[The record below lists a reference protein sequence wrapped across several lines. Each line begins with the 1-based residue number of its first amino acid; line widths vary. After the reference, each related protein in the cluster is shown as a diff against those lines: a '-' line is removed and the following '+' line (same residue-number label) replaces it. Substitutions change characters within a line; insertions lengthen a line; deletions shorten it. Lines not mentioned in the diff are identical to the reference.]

1 MTENFPR
8 SAAPT
13 HSDARRSHDPASH
26 GDADLR
32 TRLIHAGSPAL
43 RDGSGPVNVPVVRT
57 STVRFADSA
66 AQHRL
71 QAQRGAGDRVATYGR
86 HGLDTHAALESA
98 ITTLEGGYRTLL
110 APSGLS
116 AITLVFL
123 ALLKPGD
130 HALVSDSVYAPVR
143 KVDQVLLARQG
154 ITVEY
159 FTPGRDAL
167 AGALR
172 PQTRLVY
179 LESPGSLLYEVL
191 DLPALAAQARER
203 DVVVAVDNT
212 WGAGL
217 YHQPLALGANL
228 SIQAATKYLA
238 GHSDVMM
245 GSVTTDSAG
254 LFGRIA
260 ATHDALGL
268 SVGADD
274 AYLTLRGIR
283 TLDVRLSRHQANA
296 TEVAHYLAQHP
307 DVAQVFYPPLPQDPG
322 HALWRRDFSGA
333 NGLLTF
339 SFAQRDPHAASVFV
353 DALRYFSIGA
363 SWGGYESLA
372 LEAAPQRLAE
382 HTGWAGGRSAVRLHV
397 GLEHPADLIA
407 DLEQAFAAVRE
418 RLRLSA

>member
-1 MTENFPR
+1 M
-8 SAAPT
+8 
-13 HSDARRSHDPASH
+13 SHDSISH
-26 GDADLR
+26 DDADLR
-32 TRLIHAGSPAL
+32 TRLIHVGSPAL
-43 RDGSGPVNVPVVRT
+43 RDGAGPVNVPVVRT

-66 AQHRL
+66 AQQAL
-71 QAQRGAGDRVATYGR
+71 QARRGAGERVATYGR

-116 AITLVFL
+116 AISLVFL

-130 HALVSDSVYAPVR
+130 HVLVSDSVYAPVR
-143 KVDQVLLARQG
+143 KVDQVLLQRQG
-154 ITVEY
+154 IRVEY

-167 AGALR
+167 PDLLR
-172 PQTRLVY
+172 PQTRLLYV
-179 LESPGSLLYEVL
+179 ESPGSLLYEVL

-203 DVVVAVDNT
+203 GVVVAIDNT

-217 YHQPLALGANL
+217 YHQPLALGANI

-245 GSVTTDSAG
+245 GSVTADTPE
-254 LFGRIA
+254 LFDRLA

-283 TLDVRLSRHQANA
+283 TLDVRLARHQANA
-296 TEVAHYLAQHP
+296 TAVAAYLSAHP
-307 DVAQVFYPPLPQDPG
+307 DVFQVYYPPLPQDPG
-322 HALWRRDFSGA
+322 HALWKRDFSGA

-339 SFAQRDPHAASVFV
+339 AFAQNDPRAAGVFV

-382 HTGWAGGRSAVRLHV
+382 HTGWPGGRSAVRLHV
-397 GLEHPADLIA
+397 GLEHPDDLIS
-407 DLEQAFAAVRE
+407 DLEQGFAAVRD

>member
-1 MTENFPR
+1 M
-8 SAAPT
+8 
-13 HSDARRSHDPASH
+13 SHDPISYD
-26 GDADLR
+26 DADLR
-32 TRLIHAGSPAL
+32 TRLIHVGSPAL
-43 RDGSGPVNVPVVRT
+43 RDGAGPVNVPVVRT

-66 AQHRL
+66 AQQAL
-71 QAQRGAGDRVATYGR
+71 QTRRVAGERVATYGR

-116 AITLVFL
+116 AISLVFL

-130 HALVSDSVYAPVR
+130 HVLVSDSVYAPVR
-143 KVDQVLLARQG
+143 KVDQVLLQRQG
-154 ITVEY
+154 IRVEY

-167 AGALR
+167 PDLLR
-172 PQTRLVY
+172 PQTRLLYV
-179 LESPGSLLYEVL
+179 ESPGSLLYEVL
-191 DLPALAAQARER
+191 DLPALTAQARER
-203 DVVVAVDNT
+203 GVVVAIDNT

-217 YHQPLALGANL
+217 YHQPLALGANI

-245 GSVTTDSAG
+245 GSVTADTHERFDS
-254 LFGRIA
+254 LA

-283 TLDVRLSRHQANA
+283 TLDVRLARHQANA
-296 TEVAHYLAQHP
+296 TRVAAYLSAHP
-307 DVAQVFYPPLPQDPG
+307 DVFQVYYPPLPQDPG
-322 HALWRRDFSGA
+322 HALWKRDFSGA

-339 SFAQRDPHAASVFV
+339 AFAQNDPRAAGVFV
-353 DALRYFSIGA
+353 DSLRYFSIGA

-382 HTGWAGGRSAVRLHV
+382 HTGWPGGRSAVRLHL
-397 GLEHPADLIA
+397 GLEHPDDLIS
-407 DLEQAFAAVRE
+407 DLEQGFAAVRN

>member
-1 MTENFPR
+1 MSQDSF
-8 SAAPT
+8 
-13 HSDARRSHDPASH
+13 SHD
-26 GDADLR
+26 DADLR
-32 TRLIHAGSPAL
+32 TRLIHVGSPAL
-43 RDGSGPVNVPVVRT
+43 RDGAGPVNVPVVRT

-66 AQHRL
+66 AQHDL
-71 QAQRGAGDRVATYGR
+71 QARRGAGERVATYGR

-116 AITLVFL
+116 AISLVFL

-130 HALVSDSVYAPVR
+130 HVLVSDSVYAPVR
-143 KVDQVLLARQG
+143 KVDHVLLQRQG
-154 ITVEY
+154 IVVEY

-167 AGALR
+167 PDLLR
-172 PQTRLVY
+172 PQTRLLYV
-179 LESPGSLLYEVL
+179 ESPGSLLYEVL
-191 DLPALAAQARER
+191 DLPALSAQARER
-203 DVVVAVDNT
+203 GVLVAIDNT

-217 YHQPLALGANL
+217 YHQPLALGANI

-245 GSVTTDSAG
+245 GSVTTDTPD
-254 LFGRIA
+254 LFDRLA

-283 TLDVRLSRHQANA
+283 TLDVRLARHQANA
-296 TEVAHYLAQHP
+296 TAVAAYLSAHS
-307 DVAQVFYPPLPQDPG
+307 DVLQVYYPPLPQDPG
-322 HALWRRDFSGA
+322 HALWKRDFSGA

-339 SFAQRDPHAASVFV
+339 AFAQNDPRAAGVFV

-382 HTGWAGGRSAVRLHV
+382 HTGWPGGRSAVRLHV
-397 GLEHPADLIA
+397 GLEHPDDLIA
-407 DLEQAFAAVRE
+407 DLERGFAAVRD
-418 RLRLSA
+418 RLRLTA

>member
-1 MTENFPR
+1 M
-8 SAAPT
+8 SQD
-13 HSDARRSHDPASH
+13 SLSHD
-26 GDADLR
+26 DADLR
-32 TRLIHAGSPAL
+32 TRLIHVGSPAL
-43 RDGSGPVNVPVVRT
+43 RDGAGPVNVPVVRT

-66 AQHRL
+66 AQQTL
-71 QAQRGAGDRVATYGR
+71 QARRGAGERVATYGR

-116 AITLVFL
+116 AISLVFL

-130 HALVSDSVYAPVR
+130 HVLVSDSVYAPVR
-143 KVDQVLLARQG
+143 KVDQVLLQRQG
-154 ITVEY
+154 IMVEY

-167 AGALR
+167 PDLLR
-172 PQTRLVY
+172 PQTRLLYV
-179 LESPGSLLYEVL
+179 ESPGSLLYEVL
-191 DLPALAAQARER
+191 DLPALAAHARER
-203 DVVVAVDNT
+203 GVVVAIDNT

-217 YHQPLALGANL
+217 YHQPLALGANI

-245 GSVTTDSAG
+245 GSVTADTPD
-254 LFGRIA
+254 LFDRLA

-283 TLDVRLSRHQANA
+283 TLDVRLARHQANA
-296 TEVAHYLAQHP
+296 TAVAAYLSAHS
-307 DVAQVFYPPLPQDPG
+307 DVFQVYYPPLPQDPG
-322 HALWRRDFSGA
+322 HALWKRDFSGA

-339 SFAQRDPHAASVFV
+339 AFAQKDPRAAGVFV

-382 HTGWAGGRSAVRLHV
+382 HTGWPGGRSAVRLHV
-397 GLEHPADLIA
+397 GLEHPDDLIA
-407 DLEQAFAAVRE
+407 DLERGFAAVRD
-418 RLRLSA
+418 RLRLTA

>member
-1 MTENFPR
+1 M
-8 SAAPT
+8 
-13 HSDARRSHDPASH
+13 SHDPISH
-26 GDADLR
+26 DDADLR
-32 TRLIHAGSPAL
+32 TRLIHVGSPAL
-43 RDGSGPVNVPVVRT
+43 RDGAGPVNVPVVRT

-66 AQHRL
+66 AQQAL
-71 QAQRGAGDRVATYGR
+71 QARRGAGERVATYGR

-116 AITLVFL
+116 AISLVFL

-130 HALVSDSVYAPVR
+130 HVLVSDSVYAPVR
-143 KVDQVLLARQG
+143 KVDQVLLQRQG
-154 ITVEY
+154 IRVEY

-167 AGALR
+167 PDLLR
-172 PQTRLVY
+172 PQTRLLYV
-179 LESPGSLLYEVL
+179 ESPGSLLYEVL

-203 DVVVAVDNT
+203 GVVVAIDNT

-217 YHQPLALGANL
+217 YHRPLALGANI

-245 GSVTTDSAG
+245 GSVTADTPE
-254 LFGRIA
+254 LFDRLA
-260 ATHDALGL
+260 ATYDALGL

-283 TLDVRLSRHQANA
+283 TLDVRLARHQANA
-296 TEVAHYLAQHP
+296 TAVAAYLSAHP
-307 DVAQVFYPPLPQDPG
+307 DVLKVYYPPLPQDPG
-322 HALWRRDFSGA
+322 HALWKRDFSGA

-339 SFAQRDPHAASVFV
+339 AFAQNDPQAAGVFV

-382 HTGWAGGRSAVRLHV
+382 HTGWPGGRGAVRLHV
-397 GLEHPADLIA
+397 GLEHPDDLIA
-407 DLEQAFAAVRE
+407 DLERGFAAVRD
-418 RLRLSA
+418 RLRLTA

>member
-1 MTENFPR
+1 M
-8 SAAPT
+8 
-13 HSDARRSHDPASH
+13 SHDPISH
-26 GDADLR
+26 DDADLR
-32 TRLIHAGSPAL
+32 TRLIHVGSPAL
-43 RDGSGPVNVPVVRT
+43 RDGAGPVNVPVVRT

-66 AQHRL
+66 AQQAL
-71 QAQRGAGDRVATYGR
+71 QARRGAGERVATYGR

-116 AITLVFL
+116 AISLVFL

-130 HALVSDSVYAPVR
+130 HVLVSDSVYAPVR
-143 KVDQVLLARQG
+143 KVDQVLLQRQG
-154 ITVEY
+154 IRVEY

-167 AGALR
+167 PDLLR
-172 PQTRLVY
+172 PQTRLLYV
-179 LESPGSLLYEVL
+179 ESPGSLLYEVL

-203 DVVVAVDNT
+203 GVVVAIDNT

-217 YHQPLALGANL
+217 YHQPLALGANI

-245 GSVTTDSAG
+245 GSVTADTPD
-254 LFGRIA
+254 LFDRLA
-260 ATHDALGL
+260 ATHDGLGL

-283 TLDVRLSRHQANA
+283 TLDVRLARHQANA
-296 TEVAHYLAQHP
+296 TAVAAYLSAHP
-307 DVAQVFYPPLPQDPG
+307 DVFQVYYPPLPQDPG
-322 HALWRRDFSGA
+322 HALWKRDFSGA

-339 SFAQRDPHAASVFV
+339 AFAQNDPRAAGVFV

-382 HTGWAGGRSAVRLHV
+382 HTGWPGGRSAVRLHV
-397 GLEHPADLIA
+397 GLEHPDDLIS
-407 DLEQAFAAVRE
+407 DLEQGFAAVRD

>member
-1 MTENFPR
+1 MSQAHDIP
-8 SAAPT
+8 
-13 HSDARRSHDPASH
+13 AR
-26 GDADLR
+26 ADLR
-32 TRLIHAGSPAL
+32 TRLIHAGTPDL
-43 RDGSGPVNVPVVRT
+43 KDGAGPVNVPVVRT

-71 QAQRGAGDRVATYGR
+71 QAQRGAGERVATYGR
-86 HGLDTHAALESA
+86 HGLDTHAALEEA

-143 KVDQVLLARQG
+143 KVDRVLLAERG

-167 AGALR
+167 ESLLR
-172 PQTRLVY
+172 PRTRLLY

-191 DLPALAAQARER
+191 DLPALAAQAREHG
-203 DVVVAVDNT
+203 VLVAVDNT

-217 YHQPLALGANL
+217 HHQPLALGAHF

-245 GSVTTDSAG
+245 GSVTASNVEHFDR
-254 LFGRIA
+254 LA

-268 SVGADD
+268 AVGPDD

-283 TLDVRLSRHQANA
+283 TLDVRLTRHQANA
-296 TEVAHYLAQHP
+296 TEVAGYLARHP
-307 DVAQVFYPPLPQDPG
+307 DVVQVYYPPLPQDPG
-322 HALWRRDFSGA
+322 HALWQRDFSGA

-339 SFAQRDPHAASVFV
+339 AFAQIDPRAAGVFV
-353 DALRYFSIGA
+353 DALRTFSIGA

-372 LEAAPQRLAE
+372 LEAAPERLGE
-382 HTGWAGGRSAVRLHV
+382 HTGWPGGRSAVRLHI
-397 GLEHPADLIA
+397 GLEHPDDLIA

-418 RLRLSA
+418 RLRRSA

>member
-1 MTENFPR
+1 MSQDSF
-8 SAAPT
+8 
-13 HSDARRSHDPASH
+13 SHD
-26 GDADLR
+26 DADLR
-32 TRLIHAGSPAL
+32 TRLIHVGSPAL
-43 RDGSGPVNVPVVRT
+43 RDGAGPVNVPVVRT

-66 AQHRL
+66 AQHAL
-71 QAQRGAGDRVATYGR
+71 QARRGAGERVATYGR

-116 AITLVFL
+116 AISLVFL

-130 HALVSDSVYAPVR
+130 HVLVSDSVYAPVR
-143 KVDQVLLARQG
+143 KVDQVLLQRQG
-154 ITVEY
+154 IMVEY

-167 AGALR
+167 PDLLR
-172 PQTRLVY
+172 PQTRLLYV
-179 LESPGSLLYEVL
+179 ESPGSLLYEVL
-191 DLPALAAQARER
+191 DLPALAVQARDR
-203 DVVVAVDNT
+203 GVVVAIDNT

-217 YHQPLALGANL
+217 YHQPLALGANI

-245 GSVTTDSAG
+245 GSVTADTPD
-254 LFGRIA
+254 LFDRLA
-260 ATHDALGL
+260 ATHDGLGL

-283 TLDVRLSRHQANA
+283 TLDVRLARHQANA
-296 TEVAHYLAQHP
+296 VAVAAYLSAHP
-307 DVAQVFYPPLPQDPG
+307 DVFQVYYPPLPQDPG
-322 HALWRRDFSGA
+322 HTLWKRDFSGA

-339 SFAQRDPHAASVFV
+339 AFAQNDPRAAGVFV

-382 HTGWAGGRSAVRLHV
+382 HTGWPGGRSAVRLHV
-397 GLEHPADLIA
+397 GLEHPDDLIA
-407 DLEQAFAAVRE
+407 DLERGFAAVRD
-418 RLRLSA
+418 RLRLTA

>member
-1 MTENFPR
+1 MSRDN
-8 SAAPT
+8 AP
-13 HSDARRSHDPASH
+13 HD
-26 GDADLR
+26 DADLR
-32 TRLIHAGSPAL
+32 TRLIHAGSPGL
-43 RDGSGPVNVPVVRT
+43 RDGAGPVNVPVVRT
-57 STVRFADSA
+57 STVRFADSD

-71 QAQRGAGDRVATYGR
+71 QARRGAGDRVATYGR
-86 HGLDTHAALESA
+86 HGLDTHQALEEA

-116 AITLVFL
+116 AITLVLL
-123 ALLKPGD
+123 ALLKPGE

-143 KVDQVLLARQG
+143 KVDRVLLAQHG
-154 ITVEY
+154 ITLEY

-167 AGALR
+167 PELIR
-172 PQTRLVY
+172 DTTRLLY

-191 DLPALAAQARER
+191 DLPALVAQAHAR
-203 DVVVAVDNT
+203 DVLVATDNT

-217 YHQPLALGANL
+217 YYRPLALGADI

-245 GSVTTDSAG
+245 GSVTAASADVFDR
-254 LFGRIA
+254 LA
-260 ATHDALGL
+260 AVHDALGL

-283 TLDVRLSRHQANA
+283 TLDVRLARHQVNA

-307 DVAQVFYPPLPQDPG
+307 DVVQVYYPPLPQDPG

-339 SFAQRDPHAASVFV
+339 SFAQIDPRAAGAFV

-372 LEAAPQRLAE
+372 LEAAPERLGE
-382 HTGWAGGRSAVRLHV
+382 HASWRGGRSAVRLHI

-407 DLEQAFAAVRE
+407 DLERAFEAVRE
-418 RLRLSA
+418 RLKRSA